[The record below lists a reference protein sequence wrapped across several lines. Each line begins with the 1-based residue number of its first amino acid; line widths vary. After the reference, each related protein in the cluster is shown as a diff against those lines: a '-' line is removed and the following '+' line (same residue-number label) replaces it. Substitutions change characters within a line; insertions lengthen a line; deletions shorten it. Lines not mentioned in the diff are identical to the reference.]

1 MADVQEMV
9 DQISEMTVLELS
21 ELVKA
26 IEEKFGVSA
35 AAPVMAAG
43 MMPMAGTT
51 GADSEA
57 EEAEEEQTEFDVE
70 LTEFGSEKIKVIKE
84 VRAITGLGLRE
95 AKEAVESAPN
105 VLKEGMSQEEA
116 DEIKEKL
123 EAVGATVKIK

>member
-26 IEEKFGVSA
+26 IEEKFGGSA

-84 VRAITGLGLRE
+84 LLAITGLGLRE

-105 VLKEGMSQEEA
+105 VLKEGVSQEEA

-123 EAVGATVKIK
+123 EAVGATIAIK

>member
-105 VLKEGMSQEEA
+105 ILKEGMSQEEA

-123 EAVGATVKIK
+123 EAVGATVTIK

>member
-1 MADVQEMV
+1 
-9 DQISEMTVLELS
+9 
-21 ELVKA
+21 
-26 IEEKFGVSA
+26 
-35 AAPVMAAG
+35 MAAG

-123 EAVGATVKIK
+123 EAVGATVTIK